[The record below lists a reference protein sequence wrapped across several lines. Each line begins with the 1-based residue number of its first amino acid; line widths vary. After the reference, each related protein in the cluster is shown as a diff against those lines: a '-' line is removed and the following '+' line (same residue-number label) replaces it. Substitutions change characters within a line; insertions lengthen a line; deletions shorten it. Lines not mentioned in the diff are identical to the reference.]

1 MPVSVRFTQ
10 HKDAEMGTRYVVVH
24 AIPVE
29 TGSVR
34 NGARFYSTTV
44 PVGFD
49 IYDNQDKRRLKPT
62 YPTRTEAEDECER
75 RNAE

>member
-10 HKDAEMGTRYVVVH
+10 YKEAEMGARFVVVH
-24 AIPVE
+24 AIPTE
-29 TGSVR
+29 TGSAR
-34 NGARFYSTTV
+34 DGARFYAVQS
-44 PVGFD
+44 GFD
-49 IYDNQDKRRLKPT
+49 VYDNQDKRRLNPT